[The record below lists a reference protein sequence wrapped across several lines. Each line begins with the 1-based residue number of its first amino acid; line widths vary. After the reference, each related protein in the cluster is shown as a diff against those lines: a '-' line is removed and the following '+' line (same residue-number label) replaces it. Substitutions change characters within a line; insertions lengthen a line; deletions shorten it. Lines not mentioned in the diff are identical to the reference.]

1 MAFTAILVLH
11 KHRLIVLRRAFSI
24 SGSIFLLRCLTMV
37 VTSLSVPGKHL
48 ECKAMSFGETWEEKL
63 GRAWEIGSKFGMT
76 TAGVKTC
83 GDYMFSGH
91 TVAVTLLNFLV
102 TEYVDGGGVK
112 GLWGLLLLIAHKT
125 GMLRVVVFWLCVCAV
140 TGTLQN
146 TGRVYTSPHGEGDS
160 CACGSVLLPH
170 GCQLTLGVAVCVC
183 VFVLPSSGC

>member
-1 MAFTAILVLH
+1 MNPLTASHVVAAGVNAVFWACRLGLCLFMAFTAILVLH

-112 GLWGLLLLIAHKT
+112 WAGLLLLFNAHNT
-125 GMLRVVVFWLCVCAV
+125 GMLRVLVFGVRVCCD
-140 TGTLQN
+140 
-146 TGRVYTSPHGEGDS
+146 RYTPKHWK
-160 CACGSVLLPH
+160 
-170 GCQLTLGVAVCVC
+170 GVHITTW
-183 VFVLPSSGC
+183 